1 MTSQET
7 GASSYA
13 SSALGQGVYGEVKLV
28 KLRYSQRDD
37 FSEAKPTRTRKR
49 AWGKTNSFSL
59 CPSGEGVI
67 PSKHVTRSSP
77 TALGCSGIKF
87 SCIYL
92 HLTQGISKASTV
104 QGDNRISEFTY
115 GLLC

>member
-7 GASSYA
+7 GASTYA
-13 SSALGQGVYGEVKLV
+13 RSALAQGVYGEVKLV

-37 FSEAKPTRTRKR
+37 FSEAKPTRTSKR
-49 AWGKTNSFSL
+49 PWGKTNTFSL
-59 CPSGEGVI
+59 CPSGECVI
-67 PSKHVTRSSP
+67 PSKHATRSSS
-77 TALGCSGIKF
+77 TALGCSDIKF
-87 SCIYL
+87 YCIDL
-92 HLTQGISKASTV
+92 RLTQGISKASTV

>member
-37 FSEAKPTRTRKR
+37 FSEASPKGQ
-49 AWGKTNSFSL
+49 GKGL
-59 CPSGEGVI
+59 GVI
-67 PSKHVTRSSP
+67 
-77 TALGCSGIKF
+77 GIPF
-87 SCIYL
+87 TFV
-92 HLTQGISKASTV
+92 HQASV
-104 QGDNRISEFTY
+104 SFPVSM
-115 GLLC
+115 